1 MYTLTLHHHFS
12 FEYQQQNCLFKE
24 STILFYLSGC
34 SGRGLTD
41 IREFVTKRKVSGG
54 TRSQDGKKS
63 RDTFLSLK
71 KTCRKLGVSFWR
83 YLNSR
88 LKCDLVVPRLES
100 ILRLKAAPSWIKKVL
115 KKLKENLTKVVFFF
129 FWKNHYQRLLRCYI
143 ICPKN

>member
-1 MYTLTLHHHFS
+1 MGLRVLDFPFVPLHTNAA
-12 FEYQQQNCLFKE
+12 E
-24 STILFYLSGC
+24 G
-34 SGRGLTD
+34 D

-129 FWKNHYQRLLRCYI
+129 FWKNHYQRLLRCYEPRFKMMQI
-143 ICPKN
+143 IGYKKTH